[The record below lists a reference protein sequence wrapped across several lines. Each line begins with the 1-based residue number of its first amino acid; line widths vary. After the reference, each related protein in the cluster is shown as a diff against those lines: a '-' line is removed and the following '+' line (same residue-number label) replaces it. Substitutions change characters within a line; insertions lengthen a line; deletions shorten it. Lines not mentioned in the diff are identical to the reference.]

1 MEPVGCVN
9 LIFWAFSCKFLVNF
23 TFGLFPAVLCLKA
36 DTVYSAVPTYKSAIS
51 ETKICWLYLVLFI
64 TLFSS
69 IHDIIWFYI
78 DKMSHFQGG
87 ILTYHRGKSDSSI
100 PKD

>member
-23 TFGLFPAVLCLKA
+23 TFGLFPAMHCLKA
-36 DTVYSAVPTYKSAIS
+36 DVSILLYLCMNLPFLKR
-51 ETKICWLYLVLFI
+51 KYLVLLI
-64 TLFSS
+64 TLFGS